1 MTGRRSSWT
10 YKSAGVDVGAG
21 NRAVEL
27 MRRHVGRT
35 MRPEVIG
42 GIGGFGG
49 LFALTGGYREP
60 VLVAGA
66 DGVGTKLRLAF
77 MTGKHDTVG
86 IDCVAMNVN
95 DILVQGAEPLFFL
108 DYLAV
113 GRLDPEQVAEV
124 VSGVAEGCVRAGCA
138 LLGGET
144 AEMPGFYAPGE
155 YDLAGFA
162 VGVVEKG
169 SVIDGNR
176 ITRGDAVV
184 GLASSGLHSNGF
196 SLARRLAFEAAG
208 LKPEDYIPEFGRT
221 VAEEFMEPTRI
232 YVKPVLA
239 LLKAMPG
246 AVKGMAHI
254 TGGGLVENPPRILPG
269 GVSILLRTSSWPE
282 PPVFSFIRSLAERH
296 GGGIEEMEMRRTF
309 NLGLGM
315 ILVVPNEKADAVV
328 GFLRSQGEGAW
339 VVGEVVAGGPGEG
352 GDRGVLFA

>member
-1 MTGRRSSWT
+1 MMEQASGWT
-10 YKSAGVDVGAG
+10 YKAAGVDVGAG

-27 MRRHVGRT
+27 IRRHVGRT
-35 MRPEVIG
+35 LRPEVIG

-49 LFALTGGYREP
+49 LFSLRSGYREP

-77 MTGKHDTVG
+77 MTGKHGTVG

-95 DILVQGAEPLFFL
+95 DILVHGAEPLFFL

-124 VSGVAEGCVRAGCA
+124 VAGVAEGCVRAGCA

-144 AEMPGFYAPGE
+144 AEMPGFYPPGE

-162 VGVVEKG
+162 VGIVERDA
-169 SVIDGNR
+169 VIDGHR
-176 ITRGDAVV
+176 ITKGDAVV

-196 SLARRLAFEAAG
+196 SLVRRLVFEAAG
-208 LKPEDYIPEFGRT
+208 LRPDDYIPEFRRT
-221 VAEEFMEPTRI
+221 VAEELMEPTRI
-232 YVKPVLA
+232 YVKPVLS
-239 LLKAMPG
+239 LLRAMPG
-246 AVKGMAHI
+246 TVKGMAHI
-254 TGGGLVENPPRILPG
+254 TGGGLVENPPRILPD
-269 GVSILLRTSSWPE
+269 GVSIFLRASSWPE
-282 PPVFSFIRSLAERH
+282 PPVFPFIRSLAERY

-315 ILVVPNEKADAVV
+315 ILVVPPEEADAVA
-328 GFLRSQGEGAW
+328 GFLRSEGQDSW
-339 VVGEVVAGGPGEG
+339 IVGEVVPGEG
-352 GDRGVLFA
+352 GVLFR